1 MAQALQTIQI
11 VSSILLII
19 LVLLQRPSADM
30 GSSLGGD
37 GSSFLQSR
45 RGAERFLFVLT
56 IIVAVV
62 FVGASIAAIVLAR

>member
-1 MAQALQTIQI
+1 MTHALQTIQI

-19 LVLLQRPSADM
+19 LVLTQRASADM

-37 GSSFLQSR
+37 GSSFLQTR

-56 IIVAVV
+56 ALTAVV
-62 FVGASIAAIVLAR
+62 FVGASLAVVVLTQ